1 MWQSSVL
8 FLFRSMTMAGLQNLT
23 RSSVKQANVAVKL
36 ICHLFYIKEQQTR
49 KKNRKKWKM
58 PKVL

>member
-8 FLFRSMTMAGLQNLT
+8 FLFRSVTMAGLQNLT
-23 RSSVKQANVAVKL
+23 WSCVKQANVAVKL

-49 KKNRKKWKM
+49 KKIGRNGKC
-58 PKVL
+58 